1 MSIKDNIDDL
11 KKDLENYDANLLA
24 VTKTHGIDKI
34 MEVYNYGLRDF
45 GENKVQELIEK
56 KEKMPED
63 INWHLIGHLQTNK
76 VNKIVGEVSLIHS
89 VDSLKILKKINNRA
103 KSLSI
108 VQDCLIQVNISKEE
122 TKSGFFVDEIDKV
135 VEEASKL
142 DNINIKG
149 LMTMAPNTE
158 DENLIRNCFRELK
171 KIFEK
176 LSNLSYNNI
185 EMKYRRG
192 RVPAA
197 HPDGLCGVQLR
208 RRVLDLQLPLLC
220 PRRRHSH
227 LGPAYRR
234 QVSGRN
240 RVTLDRKE
248 GEASF
253 GTFSP
258 LVFKAFPWRSR
269 SRRGMRKDSGAT
281 SANPY
286 LL

>member
-11 KKDLENYDANLLA
+11 KKDLKNYDANLLA

-89 VDSLKILKKINNRA
+89 VDSLKILKKINSRA

-108 VQDCLIQVNISKEE
+108 VQDCLIQVNVSKEE

-135 VEEASKL
+135 IEEASKL

-185 EMKYRRG
+185 EMKYLSMG
-192 RVPAA
+192 MTHDYKIALEEGANIIRV
-197 HPDGLCGVQLR
+197 G
-208 RRVLDLQLPLLC
+208 
-220 PRRRHSH
+220 S
-227 LGPAYRR
+227 
-234 QVSGRN
+234 
-240 RVTLDRKE
+240 KI
-248 GEASF
+248 F
-253 GTFSP
+253 GKRMYKN
-258 LVFKAFPWRSR
+258 VR
-269 SRRGMRKDSGAT
+269 
-281 SANPY
+281 
-286 LL
+286 

>member
-1 MSIKDNIDDL
+1 
-11 KKDLENYDANLLA
+11 
-24 VTKTHGIDKI
+24 
-34 MEVYNYGLRDF
+34 
-45 GENKVQELIEK
+45 
-56 KEKMPED
+56 MPED

-185 EMKYRRG
+185 EMKYLSMG
-192 RVPAA
+192 MTHDYKIALEEGANIIRV
-197 HPDGLCGVQLR
+197 G
-208 RRVLDLQLPLLC
+208 
-220 PRRRHSH
+220 S
-227 LGPAYRR
+227 
-234 QVSGRN
+234 
-240 RVTLDRKE
+240 KI
-248 GEASF
+248 F
-253 GTFSP
+253 GKRMYKN
-258 LVFKAFPWRSR
+258 VR
-269 SRRGMRKDSGAT
+269 
-281 SANPY
+281 
-286 LL
+286 

>member
-1 MSIKDNIDDL
+1 M
-11 KKDLENYDANLLA
+11 
-24 VTKTHGIDKI
+24 
-34 MEVYNYGLRDF
+34 
-45 GENKVQELIEK
+45 
-56 KEKMPED
+56 
-63 INWHLIGHLQTNK
+63 IGHLQTNK

-108 VQDCLIQVNISKEE
+108 VQDCLIQVNVSKEE

-185 EMKYRRG
+185 EMKYLSMG
-192 RVPAA
+192 MTHDYKIALEEGANIIRV
-197 HPDGLCGVQLR
+197 G
-208 RRVLDLQLPLLC
+208 
-220 PRRRHSH
+220 S
-227 LGPAYRR
+227 
-234 QVSGRN
+234 
-240 RVTLDRKE
+240 KI
-248 GEASF
+248 F
-253 GTFSP
+253 GKRMYKN
-258 LVFKAFPWRSR
+258 VR
-269 SRRGMRKDSGAT
+269 
-281 SANPY
+281 
-286 LL
+286 

>member
-1 MSIKDNIDDL
+1 
-11 KKDLENYDANLLA
+11 
-24 VTKTHGIDKI
+24 
-34 MEVYNYGLRDF
+34 
-45 GENKVQELIEK
+45 
-56 KEKMPED
+56 MPED

-89 VDSLKILKKINNRA
+89 VDSLKILKKINSRA

-135 VEEASKL
+135 IEEASKL

-185 EMKYRRG
+185 EMKYLSMG
-192 RVPAA
+192 MTHDYKIALEEGANIIRV
-197 HPDGLCGVQLR
+197 G
-208 RRVLDLQLPLLC
+208 
-220 PRRRHSH
+220 S
-227 LGPAYRR
+227 
-234 QVSGRN
+234 
-240 RVTLDRKE
+240 KI
-248 GEASF
+248 F
-253 GTFSP
+253 GKRMYKN
-258 LVFKAFPWRSR
+258 VR
-269 SRRGMRKDSGAT
+269 
-281 SANPY
+281 
-286 LL
+286 

>member
-24 VTKTHGIDKI
+24 VTKTHAIDKI

-103 KSLSI
+103 KSLST
-108 VQDCLIQVNISKEE
+108 VQDCLIQVNVSKEE

-135 VEEASKL
+135 IEEASKL

-185 EMKYRRG
+185 EMKYLSMG
-192 RVPAA
+192 MTHDYKIALEEGANIIRV
-197 HPDGLCGVQLR
+197 G
-208 RRVLDLQLPLLC
+208 
-220 PRRRHSH
+220 S
-227 LGPAYRR
+227 
-234 QVSGRN
+234 
-240 RVTLDRKE
+240 KI
-248 GEASF
+248 F
-253 GTFSP
+253 GKRMYKN
-258 LVFKAFPWRSR
+258 VR
-269 SRRGMRKDSGAT
+269 
-281 SANPY
+281 
-286 LL
+286 

>member
-24 VTKTHGIDKI
+24 VTKTHAIDKI

-89 VDSLKILKKINNRA
+89 VDSLKILKKINSRA

-135 VEEASKL
+135 IEEASKL

-185 EMKYRRG
+185 EMKYLSMG
-192 RVPAA
+192 MTHDYKIALEEGANIIRV
-197 HPDGLCGVQLR
+197 G
-208 RRVLDLQLPLLC
+208 
-220 PRRRHSH
+220 S
-227 LGPAYRR
+227 
-234 QVSGRN
+234 
-240 RVTLDRKE
+240 KI
-248 GEASF
+248 F
-253 GTFSP
+253 GKRMYKN
-258 LVFKAFPWRSR
+258 VR
-269 SRRGMRKDSGAT
+269 
-281 SANPY
+281 
-286 LL
+286 

>member
-11 KKDLENYDANLLA
+11 KKDLKNYDANLLA

-76 VNKIVGEVSLIHS
+76 VNKILGEVSLIHS

-135 VEEASKL
+135 IEEASKL

-185 EMKYRRG
+185 EMKYLSMG
-192 RVPAA
+192 MTHDYKIALEEGANIIRV
-197 HPDGLCGVQLR
+197 G
-208 RRVLDLQLPLLC
+208 
-220 PRRRHSH
+220 S
-227 LGPAYRR
+227 
-234 QVSGRN
+234 
-240 RVTLDRKE
+240 KI
-248 GEASF
+248 F
-253 GTFSP
+253 GKRMYKN
-258 LVFKAFPWRSR
+258 VR
-269 SRRGMRKDSGAT
+269 
-281 SANPY
+281 
-286 LL
+286 